1 LFQEGIRSLPTVYN
15 RNRASAQ
22 SQLASAYVADGQVEE
37 GAAVAHA
44 ALAVARGTGAGR
56 TLKEIRDLSVKL
68 APYEKVP
75 TVSDLLD
82 DLRIEDNQWIS
93 D

>member
-1 LFQEGIRSLPTVYN
+1 MPTVYN

-22 SQLASAYVADGQVEE
+22 SQLAAAYVADGQVEE

-56 TLKEIRDLSVKL
+56 TLKEIRDLGVKL
-68 APYEKVP
+68 APHQKVP
-75 TVSDLLD
+75 RVTALLD
-82 DLRIEDNQWIS
+82 DLRIEDS
-93 D
+93 SR